1 MQLKERLRSLFH
13 LGTDEERE
21 QRRIAKAKK
30 QAETLAERGRAEG
43 RSTTM
48 GPGGT

>member
-1 MQLKERLRSLFH
+1 MKLTERLRSVFH
-13 LGTDEERE
+13 RGTAEEKE